1 MPRVKSPPLKSPFL
15 RDKIINLGEFCKR
28 LNFENF
34 LRNWAQIVVDLY
46 RFLVNYPSWIT
57 CNYTHHSALAI
68 DEEFPVYLARKST
81 YDRAPLGKPFEA
93 IRST

>member
-1 MPRVKSPPLKSPFL
+1 MS
-15 RDKIINLGEFCKR
+15 I
-28 LNFENF
+28 
-34 LRNWAQIVVDLY
+34 Y
-46 RFLVNYPSWIT
+46 RFLVKYPSWIT

-68 DEEFPVYLARKST
+68 DEEFPVYLARKPT